1 MLAENGCGFVSPN
14 PMVGAVVV
22 KNNRIIGQGWHT
34 KYGSPHAEREALANC
49 SEDPRGADIYVTLE
63 PCCHYG
69 KQPPC
74 TLALIDA
81 GIKRVFIGSADP
93 NPLVAGKGVQILRQ
107 HGIEV
112 VENVLRDKCD
122 RLNEIFF
129 HYITTKRPF
138 AAFKYAMTADG
149 KTAAYTGK
157 SQWITDIKAREHVHY
172 LRKKYSAIM
181 IGSGTAKAD
190 DPLLNCRIEGGRNP
204 LRIVCDTGLTLSTQS
219 KLVRTASD
227 IPLLIATCC
236 TDTEKHKQYIEKG
249 CKIEVIN
256 KKDGCVD
263 LYQLMTRLGEM
274 NIDSVLIEGG
284 GTLNWSAL
292 NAGIV
297 NKVYCYIAPK
307 LLGGSSAK
315 TPVEGM
321 GFPSPGD
328 AVMLKTQSIRTIGND
343 ILIESEAAGNVYR
356 NN

>member
-122 RLNEIFF
+122 RLNEIFL
-129 HYITTKRPF
+129 HYINF
-138 AAFKYAMTADG
+138 
-149 KTAAYTGK
+149 
-157 SQWITDIKAREHVHY
+157 
-172 LRKKYSAIM
+172 
-181 IGSGTAKAD
+181 
-190 DPLLNCRIEGGRNP
+190 
-204 LRIVCDTGLTLSTQS
+204 
-219 KLVRTASD
+219 
-227 IPLLIATCC
+227 
-236 TDTEKHKQYIEKG
+236 
-249 CKIEVIN
+249 
-256 KKDGCVD
+256 
-263 LYQLMTRLGEM
+263 
-274 NIDSVLIEGG
+274 
-284 GTLNWSAL
+284 
-292 NAGIV
+292 
-297 NKVYCYIAPK
+297 
-307 LLGGSSAK
+307 
-315 TPVEGM
+315 
-321 GFPSPGD
+321 
-328 AVMLKTQSIRTIGND
+328 
-343 ILIESEAAGNVYR
+343 
-356 NN
+356 